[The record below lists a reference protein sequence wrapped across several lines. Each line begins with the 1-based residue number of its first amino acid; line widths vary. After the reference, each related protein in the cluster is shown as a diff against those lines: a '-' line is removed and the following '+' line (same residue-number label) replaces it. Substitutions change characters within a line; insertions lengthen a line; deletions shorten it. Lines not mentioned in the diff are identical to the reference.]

1 MSHSKRG
8 KRPSGLTRR
17 EFIAGVAAT
26 AGGLMLP
33 GCGGGSA
40 EATGATAAAAAA
52 RALPT
57 PASSG
62 IDHVVVVMME
72 NRSFDHYLGWVP
84 GADGVQAGITLK
96 DKAGTPHQSYDL
108 APSFQNCMLS
118 DPDHSYAGGRTEI
131 NGGQMDGFLLTQPAG
146 DTFPIG
152 YYTADSLPFFKGCA
166 EHWTICDRY
175 FSGILA
181 ATTPNRIYMHAGQT
195 DRASNTVDVSTL
207 PTIWDRMLEAGRSVA
222 YYYTD
227 VSYTSF
233 WGSKY
238 QGFSKK
244 YDMSSFAA
252 DIASGPLPDLMFVD
266 NVGNTLNEGGAISI
280 DDHPYADIRNGQA
293 FLNNVY
299 DALRK
304 SPSWDKTLVIIN
316 YDEWGG
322 FYDHVPPPFAP
333 VTAQEVAATGNDG
346 RLGCRVP
353 CVLIGPRARRGHV
366 EHLQFDPNSILNLL
380 AWRFG
385 FEPLGARASSNNI
398 ALALDFDNP
407 PNPATPTFTVPQGP
421 FGGLCLPTAEIG
433 SLLGLP
439 LPGLPIPPVP
449 LPVPLELPPIPG
461 VDVPVP
467 QLPAVLPAILAES
480 AKRRSEHESELDDLR
495 TLGQRFGF

>member
-1 MSHSKRG
+1 MSKKR
-8 KRPSGLTRR
+8 KNPPFDLSRR
-17 EFIAGVAAT
+17 RLIAGMA
-26 AGGLMLP
+26 
-33 GCGGGSA
+33 
-40 EATGATAAAAAA
+40 ATGALATACGQSVTTVASSMDVMAK
-52 RALPT
+52 ALPD

-62 IDHVVVVMME
+62 IDHIVVVMME

-84 GADGVQAGITLK
+84 GADGVQAGVTLK
-96 DKAGTPHQSYDL
+96 DKAGNTRQSHDL
-108 APSFQNCMLS
+108 APNYQNCDKA
-118 DPDHSYAGGRTEI
+118 DPDHSYTGGRIEI
-131 NGGQMDGFLLTQPAG
+131 NDGKMDGFLLTQPTS

-166 EHWTICDRY
+166 ENWTICDRY

-195 DRASNTVDVSTL
+195 DRSSNTVSICTL
-207 PTIWDRMLEAGRSVA
+207 PTVWDRMLAAGRSVA

-238 QGFSKK
+238 NSFSRK

-252 DIASGPLPDLMFVD
+252 DIASGNLADLTYVD
-266 NVGNTLNEGGAISI
+266 NVGNTLNEGGAISM

-299 DALRK
+299 NALRQGPK
-304 SPSWDKTLVIIN
+304 WDRTLIVIN

-333 VTAQEVAATGNDG
+333 VSAEEFAATANDG

-353 CVLIGPRARRGHV
+353 CVLIGPRARRGVV
-366 EHLQFDPNSILNLL
+366 EHLQFDPNSILNMI

-385 FEPLGARASSNNI
+385 FAPLGARASSNNM
-398 ALALDFDNP
+398 ALALNFTDPLNLSAPSFDV
-407 PNPATPTFTVPQGP
+407 AQGP
-421 FGGLCLPTAEIG
+421 FGGLCIPTA
-433 SLLGLP
+433 LLGSNSSPLP
-439 LPGLPIPPVP
+439 LPVPALPIPPIP
-449 LPVPLELPPIPG
+449 LPVPVQLPSIPG
-461 VDVPVP
+461 FDVPLP
-467 QLPAVLPAILAES
+467 QTPGSESPKALNES
-480 AKRRSEHESELDDLR
+480 AQRRNEHEQELQDLR
-495 TLGQRFGF
+495 DLGSRFGF